1 MDDVL
6 DLVLC
11 CVKVMLLEA
20 DIYRLELP
28 DGLCRFREIGR
39 RLGRSRKP
47 LTFRQY
53 IQ

>member
-20 DIYRLELP
+20 DNIRLNFLMDFADFVKLAAVLVE
-28 DGLCRFREIGR
+28 
-39 RLGRSRKP
+39 S
-47 LTFRQY
+47 
-53 IQ
+53 